1 MLLGEGFRL
10 IKYLMV
16 KNYMKIKI
24 RQIRSGINRS
34 RRQKNTL
41 KALGLKKV
49 NQIVEHEPTPQI
61 LGMVESITHLVRI
74 ENN

>member
-1 MLLGEGFRL
+1 
-10 IKYLMV
+10 MV
-16 KNYMKIKI
+16 KKYMKIKI

-41 KALGLKKV
+41 KALGLKKI
-49 NQIVEHEPTPQI
+49 NQIVEHESTPQI